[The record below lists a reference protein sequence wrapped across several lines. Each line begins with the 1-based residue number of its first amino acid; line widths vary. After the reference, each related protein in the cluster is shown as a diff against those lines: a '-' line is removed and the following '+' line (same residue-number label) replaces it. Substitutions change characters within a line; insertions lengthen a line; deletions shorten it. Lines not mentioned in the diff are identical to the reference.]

1 MLLRRQKSFRGAP
14 VVTEWELVVRA
25 QPKFKHRGAEYIKVQ
40 RGPRHEGAG
49 QVTPVHCLESGAQSL
64 WRMKLER

>member
-14 VVTEWELVVRA
+14 EVTEWELVVRA

-40 RGPRHEGAG
+40 RGSRHEGAG
-49 QVTPVHCLESGAQSL
+49 QVTPAYCLESGAQSL